1 MEVSF
6 FTVVNKSNVNNE
18 MCQLLIFVCGPVVF
32 ASPGYNRPG
41 RVNVKHQVT
50 HGFGK
55 GSFLVQ
61 HACRHS
67 LERNHAFVDSWS
79 CGNCAAYCRSVF
91 LLEFPSALEK
101 APFALKILVKGTKP
115 PWPIRVCGKCVC
127 GRVLSVFEFC
137 QYSSFFSNDGNIS
150 VTRCVCY

>member
-1 MEVSF
+1 MSF

-55 GSFLVQ
+55 GSFLVHGT
-61 HACRHS
+61 HAGILLKETMHS
-67 LERNHAFVDSWS
+67 WILGVVETVQLIVGQFFSWS
-79 CGNCAAYCRSVF
+79 FRR
-91 LLEFPSALEK
+91 LWKRPHLP
-101 APFALKILVKGTKP
+101 
-115 PWPIRVCGKCVC
+115 
-127 GRVLSVFEFC
+127 
-137 QYSSFFSNDGNIS
+137 
-150 VTRCVCY
+150 